1 MVENTTSEA
10 PHMEAQGTV
19 EPTAQPLDGRF
30 AEMSRAMWS
39 AGDLA
44 RVAAR
49 LVLVGELLC
58 RSVDVHAGERV
69 LDVAAGSGNTA
80 ISAAR
85 RGARVTASDFVETLL
100 DAARTRAEVEGLS
113 LATAVADAQE
123 LPFEDGSFDVV
134 LSTFGAMFAPDQQ
147 RAADELVRVC
157 RPGGRIGLANWVPD
171 GLMAANQAII
181 QKRVPPPPA
190 AGRMRRSVEWGD
202 EARIRELFDGHVSEV
217 RTEHRTIELC
227 AGSAAELVE
236 FNRTWFGP
244 ARMAFARLD
253 EAGQVT
259 LAADLAA
266 ALQRFNRA
274 TDGTLVAEAEYLEV
288 VAVKA

>member
-1 MVENTTSEA
+1 V
-10 PHMEAQGTV
+10 
-19 EPTAQPLDGRF
+19 
-30 AEMSRAMWS
+30 WS
-39 AGDLA
+39 TGDFA

-58 RSVDVHAGERV
+58 RAVDVHGGERV

-85 RGARVTASDFVETLL
+85 RGARVTASDFVESLL
-100 DAARTRAEVEGLS
+100 EAAQTRAQVEGLS
-113 LATAVADAQE
+113 LATAVADAQA

-134 LSTFGAMFAPDQQ
+134 LSTFGSMFAPDQQ

-157 RPGGRIGLANWVPD
+157 RAGGRIGLANWVPD
-171 GLMAANQAII
+171 GLMAANQAIV
-181 QKRVPPPPA
+181 QKHAPPPPGA
-190 AGRMRRSVEWGD
+190 PAMRRPVEWGD
-202 EARIRELFDGHVSEV
+202 QARIHELFDDHVSELW
-217 RTEHRTIELC
+217 TEHRTIELC
-227 AGSAAELVE
+227 ASSAAELVE

-244 ARMAFARLD
+244 TRTAFARLD
-253 EAGQVT
+253 DEGQAR

-266 ALQRFNRA
+266 TLERFNRA

-288 VAVKA
+288 VAVRA

>member
-1 MVENTTSEA
+1 
-10 PHMEAQGTV
+10 MEAQRTA
-19 EPTAQPLDGRF
+19 ELAAQPIEGRF

-39 AGDLA
+39 AGDFA
-44 RVAAR
+44 RVGAR

-69 LDVAAGSGNTA
+69 LDVAAGSGNAA

-85 RGARVTASDFVETLL
+85 RGARVTASDFVASLL
-100 DAARTRAEVEGLS
+100 EVAQRRAELEGLS

-123 LPFEDGSFDVV
+123 LPFEAGSFDVV
-134 LSTFGAMFAPDQQ
+134 ISTFGAMFAPDQQ
-147 RAADELVRVC
+147 RATDELVRVC

-181 QKRVPPPPA
+181 HRHAPRGPA
-190 AGRMRRSVEWGD
+190 AVGMRRPVEWGK
-202 EARIRELFDGHVSEV
+202 ESRLRELLGGRVSEL
-217 RTEHRTIELC
+217 RTERRTIELC

-244 ARMAFARLD
+244 ARTAFARLE
-253 EAGQVT
+253 EADQAS

-266 ALQRFNRA
+266 AFERFNRA
-274 TDGTLVAEAEYLEV
+274 TDGTVVAQAEYLEV

>member
-1 MVENTTSEA
+1 MTSHTTTKQSIHSPQLA
-10 PHMEAQGTV
+10 FTDRA
-19 EPTAQPLDGRF
+19 
-30 AEMSRAMWS
+30 RAMWS
-39 AGDLA
+39 TGDFA

-69 LDVAAGSGNTA
+69 LDVAAGSGNAA

-85 RGARVTASDFVETLL
+85 RGARVTASDFVGPLL
-100 DAARTRAEVEGLS
+100 EAAQARAEVEGLC

-123 LPFEDGSFDVV
+123 LPFEDESFDVV

-147 RAADELVRVC
+147 RAADELAARLPAGRPD
-157 RPGGRIGLANWVPD
+157 RPGELGSRRAD
-171 GLMAANQAII
+171 GGATRRSCEA
-181 QKRVPPPPA
+181 RPPPPA
-190 AGRMRRSVEWGD
+190 SPRCHAHRVGH
-202 EARIRELFDGHVSEV
+202 EARLRELFGDASASFGSSAG
-217 RTEHRTIELC
+217 RSTYAPARPLSWSSST
-227 AGSAAELVE
+227 ATGSARHE
-236 FNRTWFGP
+236 RRSRSWT
-244 ARMAFARLD
+244 RQ
-253 EAGQVT
+253 GQAS

-266 ALQRFNRA
+266 ELERFNRA

>member
-1 MVENTTSEA
+1 
-10 PHMEAQGTV
+10 MEAHGTT
-19 EPTAQPLDGRF
+19 ERAAQPLEGRF

-39 AGDLA
+39 AGDFA
-44 RVAAR
+44 RVGAR

-85 RGARVTASDFVETLL
+85 RGARVTASDFVESLL

-157 RPGGRIGLANWVPD
+157 RPGGRIGLANWVPN

-181 QKRVPPPPA
+181 QKHVPPPPA
-190 AGRMRRSVEWGD
+190 AAGMRRPVEWGD
-202 EARIRELFDGHVSEV
+202 EARIRELFDGHVSGV
-217 RTEHRTIELC
+217 RTERRAIELC
-227 AGSAAELVE
+227 AGSAAEMVE

-244 ARMAFARLD
+244 ARTAFARLD
-253 EAGQVT
+253 EDGQAC

-266 ALQRFNRA
+266 ALERFNRA

>member
-1 MVENTTSEA
+1 METQSTTA
-10 PHMEAQGTV
+10 
-19 EPTAQPLDGRF
+19 TAGQSGEGQF
-30 AEMSRAMWS
+30 ANMARTIWS
-39 AGDLA
+39 TGDFA

-49 LVLVGELLC
+49 LVLVGEVLC

-69 LDVAAGSGNTA
+69 LDVAAGSGNAA

-85 RGARVTASDFVETLL
+85 RGARVTASDFVESLL
-100 DAARTRAEVEGLS
+100 GAAQTRAQLEGLS

-123 LPFEDGSFDVV
+123 LPFEDESFDVV
-134 LSTFGAMFAPDQQ
+134 LSTFGVMFAPDQQ
-147 RAADELVRVC
+147 RAAEELLRVC

-181 QKRVPPPPA
+181 QKHAPPPPGA
-190 AGRMRRSVEWGD
+190 AGMHRPVEWGN
-202 EARIRELFDGHVSEV
+202 EARVRELFDGHVSEV
-217 RTEHRTIELC
+217 RLAHRTVDLC
-227 AGSAAELVE
+227 ACSAAELVD

-244 ARMAFARLD
+244 ARTAFARLD
-253 EAGQVT
+253 EPGQAA

-266 ALQRFNRA
+266 ALERFNRA
-274 TDGTLVAEAEYLEV
+274 SDGTLVAEAEYLEV

>member
-1 MVENTTSEA
+1 
-10 PHMEAQGTV
+10 MEAQGTA
-19 EPTAQPLDGRF
+19 ELTAQPLEGRF

-39 AGDLA
+39 AGDFA
-44 RVAAR
+44 RVGAR

-85 RGARVTASDFVETLL
+85 RGARVTASDFVESLL

-113 LATAVADAQE
+113 LVTAVADAQE

-181 QKRVPPPPA
+181 QKRVPPPPGA
-190 AGRMRRSVEWGD
+190 PAMRRPVEWGD
-202 EARIRELFDGHVSEV
+202 EARIRELFDDHVSGL
-217 RTEHRTIELC
+217 RTEHRTIDLC

-244 ARMAFARLD
+244 ARTAFARLD
-253 EAGQVT
+253 EAGQT
-259 LAADLAA
+259 ALAADLAA
-266 ALQRFNRA
+266 ALERFNRA
-274 TDGTLVAEAEYLEV
+274 SDGTLVAEAEYLEV

>member
-1 MVENTTSEA
+1 
-10 PHMEAQGTV
+10 MEAHGTA
-19 EPTAQPLDGRF
+19 ERAPQPLEGRF

-39 AGDLA
+39 AGDFA
-44 RVAAR
+44 RVGAR

-85 RGARVTASDFVETLL
+85 RGAQVTASDFVEPLL

-113 LATAVADAQE
+113 LATAVADAQH
-123 LPFEDGSFDVV
+123 LPFEDASFDVV

-190 AGRMRRSVEWGD
+190 AAGMRRSVEWGD
-202 EARIRELFDGHVSEV
+202 EARIRELFDGQLSGV
-217 RTEHRTIELC
+217 RTERRTIELC
-227 AGSAAELVE
+227 AGSPAEMVE

-244 ARMAFARLD
+244 ARTAFARLD
-253 EAGQVT
+253 EDSQAC

-266 ALQRFNRA
+266 ALERFNRA